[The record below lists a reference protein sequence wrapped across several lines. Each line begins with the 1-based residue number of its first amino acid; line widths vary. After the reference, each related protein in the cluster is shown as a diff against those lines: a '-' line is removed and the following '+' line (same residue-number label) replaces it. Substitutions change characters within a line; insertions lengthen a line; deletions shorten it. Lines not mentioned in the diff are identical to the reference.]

1 MIGNNDYDYY
11 DNEYLND
18 NTVEISLSCEDYE
31 YREDSLKEKIL
42 KKGLFYR
49 IWLSIKT
56 KAHCSE
62 IYMRCPA

>member
-31 YREDSLKEKIL
+31 YREDSLKEKDI
-42 KKGLFYR
+42 
-49 IWLSIKT
+49 
-56 KAHCSE
+56 
-62 IYMRCPA
+62 